1 MAEDLVLFQ
10 IHCAWLSSLC
20 DGANLSILVT
30 GKQFSSF
37 YYGYSFISGLLRSS
51 FWRLCLIVVVVVVV
65 VVVRVPHLLVLVHE
79 VVAGKLCAADLAWK
93 ELKSRGGSLF

>member
-51 FWRLCLIVVVVVVV
+51 FRRLCLIVVVVVVV